1 MLKNLNKGQKME
13 KSKKSK
19 ISNKI
24 LKKMNSG
31 ILTENQAIDRHCNMM
46 YLRASGKG
54 RSDPLAHK
62 LKLVEKIK
70 NYAENGE
77 ILLIEGGCDCD
88 GSQYEGKT
96 RLVNATFVE
105 VNAFIEQAENWADG
119 SIYFD
124 FDFPSNDEN
133 YTRSSRDL
141 ALEAFENGHSHIIY
155 T

>member
-1 MLKNLNKGQKME
+1 MNRN
-13 KSKKSK
+13 K

-24 LKKMNSG
+24 LKKMDSG
-31 ILTENQAIDRHCNMM
+31 LITADQAIDRHCYMM
-46 YLRASGKG
+46 GLSASGQN

-62 LKLVEKIK
+62 LQLIK
-70 NYAENGE
+70 TVKKFAENGK

-88 GSQYEGKT
+88 GSQYQNKT
-96 RLVNATFVE
+96 HLVNATFVE
-105 VNAFIEQAENWADG
+105 VNAFIEHAEKWADG

-124 FDFPSNDEN
+124 FDFPSNDED

-141 ALEAFENGHSHIIY
+141 VLEAFENGHQHIIY

>member
-1 MLKNLNKGQKME
+1 VRAV
-13 KSKKSK
+13 
-19 ISNKI
+19 
-24 LKKMNSG
+24 G
-31 ILTENQAIDRHCNMM
+31 IVTARN
-46 YLRASGKG
+46 
-54 RSDPLAHK
+54 
-62 LKLVEKIK
+62 
-70 NYAENGE
+70 
-77 ILLIEGGCDCD
+77 IERQNFD
-88 GSQYEGKT
+88 
-96 RLVNATFVE
+96 LVNATFVE

>member
-1 MLKNLNKGQKME
+1 MLKNLNKGQKMNR
-13 KSKKSK
+13 SK
-19 ISNKI
+19 ISNKL
-24 LKKMNSG
+24 LKKVKNGLITKDQAMLRRF
-31 ILTENQAIDRHCNMM
+31 IRLTKKR
-46 YLRASGKG
+46 G

-70 NYAENGE
+70 NFAENGE

>member
-1 MLKNLNKGQKME
+1 MLINLNKGQKMNR
-13 KSKKSK
+13 SK

-24 LKKMNSG
+24 LKKIKNG
-31 ILTENQAIDRHCNMM
+31 TLTEEQAIHRHCYM
-46 YLRASGKG
+46 LGFKASGKG
-54 RSDPLAHK
+54 RPDPLTQK
-62 LKLVEKIK
+62 LQLIETIK
-70 NYAENGE
+70 KFAENGE